1 MKMPPLF
8 PFLRLTFGPSGVV
21 MTRVLPTRVPPPRGR
36 SGARW
41 GCRSAGASA
50 WGWGENQTQQPT
62 AGWGRRPCG
71 STRAEWRKVAAE
83 SASPALLGRQPGQ
96 VFGGSGWSSPPS
108 LQPGH
113 RASSGLHP
121 DLPRHTHFM
130 PVKRQ
135 HKKAEQ
141 PAPSL
146 GVECS
151 LQPGIFFYQRIMEHK
166 IIQQSGWAGAQC
178 GSPARWAGCRAGRA
192 AQPRRTISLECRA
205 RPQPSPD
212 PAARGPVS
220 K

>member
-1 MKMPPLF
+1 MP
-8 PFLRLTFGPSGVV
+8 
-21 MTRVLPTRVPPPRGR
+21 
-36 SGARW
+36 
-41 GCRSAGASA
+41 AGAAGVLGPLS
-50 WGWGENQTQQPT
+50 GGGEKIRPNSPLR
-62 AGWGRRPCG
+62 AGGRRPCG

-83 SASPALLGRQPGQ
+83 SASPALLGRQRGQ
-96 VFGGSGWSSPPS
+96 VFGGRGWSSPPS

-113 RASSGLHP
+113 CASSGLHP

-135 HKKAEQ
+135 KSRAARLRAQAWSAHSNPEY
-141 PAPSL
+141 
-146 GVECS
+146 
-151 LQPGIFFYQRIMEHK
+151 FFYQRIMEHK

-178 GSPARWAGCRAGRA
+178 GSPARWAGCTAGRA